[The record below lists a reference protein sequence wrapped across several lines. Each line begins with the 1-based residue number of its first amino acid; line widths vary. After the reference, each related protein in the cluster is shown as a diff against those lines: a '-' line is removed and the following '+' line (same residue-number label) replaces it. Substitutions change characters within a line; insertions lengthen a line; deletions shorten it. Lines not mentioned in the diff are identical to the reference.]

1 MSTEYKYKVEQKKER
16 QPQTAS
22 QLKLNTRTMT
32 TIGLLVAVC
41 AVCAQISIPL
51 PFSPVPFTL
60 QTLAVMVTALLLGGY
75 GPLAILVYLAAGMVG
90 LPVFSAGGAGFGVV
104 AGPTGG
110 FIWGFLVGAIV
121 ISLLKN
127 RLPISRTWLRYTI
140 VAALGL
146 VPVYGLGMIQ
156 LAVVTDISLG
166 AAFMGGV
173 FPYLPLEAVK
183 VLLAVRLVTA
193 LEKSGV
199 LHR

>member
-1 MSTEYKYKVEQKKER
+1 MKSRGKQGGPPPKAKY
-16 QPQTAS
+16 S
-22 QLKLNTRTMT
+22 
-32 TIGLLVAVC
+32 
-41 AVCAQISIPL
+41 
-51 PFSPVPFTL
+51 
-60 QTLAVMVTALLLGGY
+60 LATDSEPEMC
-75 GPLAILVYLAAGMVG
+75 I
-90 LPVFSAGGAGFGVV
+90 
-104 AGPTGG
+104 
-110 FIWGFLVGAIV
+110 
-121 ISLLKN
+121 
-127 RLPISRTWLRYTI
+127 RDRRYTI